1 MDKTEFN
8 KYLNDRYTD
17 QINWYD
23 RKSLHYQ
30 TLYRWFQWGLIIL
43 AALTP
48 VFVTLQS
55 ASKEYPDLV
64 WVPVLSSVLVAILA
78 TGLKAFRFQENWIN
92 YRTTCETLRK
102 EIYLYQADVGEY
114 GTEDDKER
122 LFVERVES
130 LISRENTLWL
140 TSHKEQPAKKKSQ

>member
-1 MDKTEFN
+1 MDKTEFD
-8 KYLNDRYTD
+8 KYLIERYTD

-23 RKSLHYQ
+23 KKSLYYQ
-30 TLYRWFQWGLIIL
+30 KWYKWFQWGLIIL

-48 VFVTLQS
+48 VLVTLQS
-55 ASKEYPDLV
+55 ISDKYPALV

-102 EIYLYQADVGEY
+102 EIYLYQAGVGEY

-122 LFVERVES
+122 LFIERVES

-140 TSHKEQPAKKKSQ
+140 TSHKEQPAKKKST